1 MTIIKEKIRLPGILM
16 TSVFLVISLADLNGS
31 ELPGPRSQWV
41 FFGSDGKLVY
51 KALEKGDKIIDFSS
65 AGYMGGG
72 VAIPAVPV
80 TTTIMPT
87 GKDDTDA
94 IQNAIDALSKQTPV
108 NGFRGAVLLGPGIF
122 NCSKTL
128 NINSS
133 GVVLR
138 GSGAGKNGTTIKM
151 DGTPHSCISI
161 RGRDLSRATGN
172 PTPIA
177 ETYLPSGTNS
187 FHIENT
193 VDFKAG
199 DAIMIKRP
207 VTEAWVRFML
217 MDDLVRD
224 GRKEIWLSVPSEIT
238 CERLIKA
245 ISGNLATIDIPM
257 TDSYD
262 AKYLDPP
269 GCSIVKYEISG
280 RISQVGVED
289 LRIISPPQEVE
300 LNQRHNGGIRISG
313 VCDSWIHNVAI
324 DDTVG
329 SIGVGSQCRRITV
342 ENVII
347 NHSVATKGAAK
358 PADFAVSGSQ
368 ILLNRCNSTG
378 NNLFYFVT
386 QARVTGP
393 IVLLNCVFH
402 GNGSIQPHQRWA
414 TGLLVDGCQV
424 PESGIEFSNRGE
436 MGSGHGW
443 TIGWAV
449 AWNCVAKRF
458 VIQEPPGSTNWAI
471 GCTGAREQTPR
482 PFGKGALLPEGIFD
496 SHGTPVVPASLYLAQ
511 LRERLGPRALKN
523 IGY

>member
-1 MTIIKEKIRLPGILM
+1 MKTLNIILSSLILIGG
-16 TSVFLVISLADLNGS
+16 LELRS
-31 ELPGPRSQWV
+31 EAAAPQSQWV
-41 FFGSDGKLVY
+41 FIGSNGKLVY
-51 KALEKGDKIIDFSS
+51 KTLERGDKILDFSS

-72 VAIPAVPV
+72 VTIPVVQA

-108 NGFRGAVLLGPGIF
+108 NGFRGAIVLGPGIF
-122 NCSKTL
+122 ICTKTL
-128 NINSS
+128 NINAS
-133 GVVLR
+133 GIVLR
-138 GSGAGKNGTTIKM
+138 GSGSGKNGTTIKM
-151 DGTPHSCISI
+151 DGPPHLCISI
-161 RGRDLSRATGN
+161 RGGDLSRATGN

-187 FHIENT
+187 FHIKNPT
-193 VDFKAG
+193 DFKAG
-199 DAIMIKRP
+199 DEIMIKHP
-207 VTEAWVRFML
+207 VTQPWVKFML

-224 GRKEIWLSVPSEIT
+224 GRKETWLSVPSEIT
-238 CERLIKA
+238 CERLIKT
-245 ISGNLATIDIPM
+245 ISGNLVTIDIPM

-269 GCSIVKYEISG
+269 GCSIVKCENSG

-289 LRIISPPQEVE
+289 LRIISLPQEVE
-300 LNQRHNGGIRISG
+300 ITQKHNGGIHISG
-313 VCDSWIHNVAI
+313 VCDSWIRNVAI

-329 SIGVGSQCRRITV
+329 SVSVGSQCRRITV
-342 ENVII
+342 EDVCI

-368 ILLNRCNSTG
+368 ILINRCASSG

-386 QARVTGP
+386 QARVAGP
-393 IVLLNCVFH
+393 NVLLNCVFH
-402 GNGSIQPHQRWA
+402 GNGSVQPHQRWA

-458 VIQEPPGSTNWAI
+458 IIQEPPGSTNWAI
-471 GCTGAREQTPR
+471 GCKGARETAPR

-511 LRERLGPRALKN
+511 LRERLGTQAVKN